1 MARLAYAGSTMLRF
15 LRIVAEV
22 LVLVIVALA
31 STLVSMRYA
40 IHGREVTI
48 PDFRGMTPA
57 EAERTAFEHG
67 LQLATSDRFY
77 SAQVAAGRIVS
88 QEPDPGTKVR
98 RGWRVQAAES
108 LGPQLIDIPQLVGQS
123 PRAAEINLRRR
134 GLEPG
139 EPAELPTGEAA
150 PQAILAQT
158 PSPGAKGV
166 ASPRVS
172 LLYAVAPA
180 EQTAF
185 AMPDL
190 TGMSFSEANSLVAAN
205 GLKTASVSSL
215 PSTAVPAKPAT
226 QASMGGSI
234 IVAQTP
240 AAGSRVVP
248 GMPVT
253 FQTVPR

>member
-1 MARLAYAGSTMLRF
+1 MLRF
-15 LRIVAEV
+15 LRIVAQV

-48 PDFRGMTPA
+48 PDFRGMTSA
-57 EAERTAFEHG
+57 EAERAAFERG
-67 LQLATSDRFY
+67 LQLSTSDRFY
-77 SAQVAAGRIVS
+77 SAQVAAGRIIS
-88 QEPDPGTKVR
+88 QQPDPGMKVR

-108 LGPQLIDIPQLVGQS
+108 LGPQMIEIPEVVGQS

-139 EPAELPTGEAA
+139 EPAELPTGDAA

-158 PSPGAKGV
+158 PAPGARGV

-180 EQTAF
+180 AETAF

-190 TGMSFSEANSLVAAN
+190 TGMSFAEANSLVSAS
-205 GLKTASVSSL
+205 GLKIAAITAGTGS
-215 PSTAVPAKPAT
+215 AMPAKPAT
-226 QASMGGSI
+226 PATVGASV

-253 FQTVPR
+253 FQTMSR